1 MSRAKMSWMCALA
14 LAATPAWAQIQS
26 SEPVISGGGQGWS
39 IYGGQTVGVGSNVIA
54 GQVGWPGL
62 SFTYLYGAARELDFG
77 ARLTPINY
85 GFEGRL
91 DVRAGLKLQGVV
103 RLSLVNAGRFS
114 LGLEFAPGPLIY
126 WSRNEAQWGLAFPIK
141 LQTGLAVGS
150 AMMLNFGVDFP
161 MFVTFN
167 VDPSLYLPILG
178 GVGLEYFIDRRIA
191 ITFNARMGPSIQT
204 SNNTTAFAMD
214 AMIGASYK
222 F

>member
-1 MSRAKMSWMCALA
+1 MSRAKMTWVSALA
-14 LAATPAWAQIQS
+14 LATMPAWAQIQS

-54 GQVGWPGL
+54 AQVGWPGISL
-62 SFTYLYGAARELDFG
+62 TYLYGAARELDFG
-77 ARLTPINY
+77 ARLTPFNY
-85 GFEGRL
+85 GFEGRF
-91 DVRAGLKLQGVV
+91 DVRTGMKLQGVV
-103 RLSLVNAGRFS
+103 RLSLLDAGRFS

-126 WSRNEAQWGLAFPIK
+126 WLRNDTQWGLAFPIK
-141 LQTGLAVGS
+141 LQMGLGVGS
-150 AMMLNFGVDFP
+150 AMMLNFGIDFP

-191 ITFNARMGPSIQT
+191 ITFNVRMGPSIQT

-214 AMIGASYK
+214 ALVGGSYK